1 MQQGRE
7 RLVNQEA
14 KGYIQHSL
22 EEGEGHIK
30 GDKALQQAVGRGTDG
45 LIHSNNGVQRQIVA
59 HHIGGVD
66 HKVVQRHRQHR
77 HQQSADHRAHQS
89 ALPGLVPL
97 VDKTGGKGEHAAH
110 DEVEHLAHIGGGG
123 AVEHQKQQVFQQGH
137 CHTVDGSER
146 EGCQQEQA
154 AESKPDGTQ
163 TENGIDYGDGVQPRV
178 SGQRKS
184 EDDYTV
190 LILGRDTGGGGNTD
204 TMLLASY
211 DITNQKATVMSI
223 PRDTMVNVPWDIK
236 RINSVYNYYGG
247 GEKGIKALYKEISQL
262 VGFEPDYQVIVEWE
276 AVGKIVDAMGGVY
289 FDVPRDMNYED
300 PVQDLSI
307 HQTKGYRL
315 LSGDD
320 AMQVLRYRHDN
331 RKNGKMLG
339 YPDGDLGR
347 IKTQQGLLKAM
358 IEQLMSLKNITKVNE
373 FIKVFNENVE
383 TDLSFQNMLWFAKQA
398 FLGNSSGAKLDTAQ
412 VNFVTMPNKNVSCW
426 SRVYHS
432 YQSYVTPNAQEL
444 LELVNNELSPFVEP
458 STMSDLDIMS
468 VNSDGSVSS
477 TTGHVEDSKAA
488 AAPVISSG
496 KKDEPAKD
504 YDMDSNGN
512 LIDPDTG
519 EVIAPS
525 ETETG
530 SDTPATEPT
539 TPQEPETGG
548 SDASTGGED
557 GSGSGET
564 PEEPDNSG
572 IIVVPTEPTESG
584 GSGTQTTDPVTGEP
598 LPPEA

>member
-1 MQQGRE
+1 MAENIGKRLEKKEPKQTKKSGRLTKQQKW
-7 RLVNQEA
+7 LLAAAIVLA
-14 KGYIQHSL
+14 
-22 EEGEGHIK
+22 
-30 GDKALQQAVGRGTDG
+30 AV
-45 LIHSNNGVQRQIVA
+45 LLAVVA
-59 HHIGGVD
+59 WKSVFV
-66 HKVVQRHRQHR
+66 KPE
-77 HQQSADHRAHQS
+77 
-89 ALPGLVPL
+89 LPGG
-97 VDKTGGKGEHAAH
+97 T
-110 DEVEHLAHIGGGG
+110 
-123 AVEHQKQQVFQQGH
+123 
-137 CHTVDGSER
+137 
-146 EGCQQEQA
+146 
-154 AESKPDGTQ
+154 KPDGTQ
-163 TENGIDYGDGVQPRV
+163 AEDGIDYGDGVQPRV

-184 EDDYTV
+184 EDYYTV

-276 AVGKIVDAMGGVY
+276 AVGKIVDAMDGVY

-300 PVQDLSI
+300 PYQDLSI
-307 HQTKGYRL
+307 HQSKGYRL

-468 VNSDGSVSS
+468 VNKNGSVSS

-488 AAPVISSG
+488 VAPVTGGSKSDASNEPG
-496 KKDEPAKD
+496 ADED
-504 YDMDSNGN
+504 GN
-512 LIDPDTG
+512 LINPGDG
-519 EVIAPS
+519 ETAAPGG
-525 ETETG
+525 EETG
-530 SDTPATEPT
+530 TDTPAVEPT
-539 TPQEPETGG
+539 TPEKPGTDTPDPGT
-548 SDASTGGED
+548 TGGETEN
-557 GSGSGET
+557 GGGET
-564 PEEPDNSG
+564 PDQPEDPG
-572 IIVVPTEPTESG
+572 VIVVPPEPTEP
-584 GSGTQTTDPVTGEP
+584 DPA
-598 LPPEA
+598 PETET

>member
-1 MQQGRE
+1 MAE
-7 RLVNQEA
+7 
-14 KGYIQHSL
+14 
-22 EEGEGHIK
+22 
-30 GDKALQQAVGRGTDG
+30 
-45 LIHSNNGVQRQIVA
+45 
-59 HHIGGVD
+59 HIGKRLEKQEPKQKRAKKPSRLTKGQKWLLAVAIILAVVLLGVVAWD
-66 HKVVQRHRQHR
+66 ALFVKP
-77 HQQSADHRAHQS
+77 D
-89 ALPGLVPL
+89 LPGNG
-97 VDKTGGKGEHAAH
+97 T
-110 DEVEHLAHIGGGG
+110 
-123 AVEHQKQQVFQQGH
+123 Q
-137 CHTVDGSER
+137 
-146 EGCQQEQA
+146 
-154 AESKPDGTQ
+154 PDGTP

-178 SGQRKS
+178 SGERKS
-184 EDDYTV
+184 QDYYTV

-211 DITNQKATVMSI
+211 DVTNQKATVMSI
-223 PRDTMVNVPWDIK
+223 PRDTMVNIPYDIK
-236 RINSVYNYYGG
+236 RINAVYNYGGG
-247 GEKGIKALYKEISQL
+247 GEKGIQALYKEISQL
-262 VGFEPDYQVIVEWE
+262 VGFAPDYQVIVEWE

-289 FDVPRDMNYED
+289 FDVPRDMNYDD
-300 PVQDLSI
+300 PYQNLSI

-331 RKNGKMLG
+331 KKNGKMLG
-339 YPDGDLGR
+339 YADGDLGR

-383 TDLSFQNMLWFAKQA
+383 TDLSLQNMLWFAKQA

-412 VNFVTMPNKNVSCW
+412 VNFVTMPNTNVSCW
-426 SRVYHS
+426 SRGYHS

-519 EVIAPS
+519 EVIAPG

-530 SDTPATEPT
+530 TGTPATEPT

-548 SDASTGGED
+548 SDASTGGEN